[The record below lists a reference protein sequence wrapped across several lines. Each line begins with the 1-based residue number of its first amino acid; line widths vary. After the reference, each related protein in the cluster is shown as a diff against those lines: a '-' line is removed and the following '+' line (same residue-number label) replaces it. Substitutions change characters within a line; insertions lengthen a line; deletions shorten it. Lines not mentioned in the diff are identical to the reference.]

1 MAFDLPGHGFHH
13 HLVDNKEKRKDVCS
27 PPGKLVKAASL
38 RDTAA
43 GRSDGVAL
51 GPGSKVRA
59 LQRLDQSNV
68 TALKRVRIVAEK
80 GRE

>member
-13 HLVDNKEKRKDVCS
+13 HLVDNKEKGKEVCS
-27 PPGKLVKAASL
+27 PPGKLVKAISL
-38 RDTAA
+38 RGSAA
-43 GRSDGVAL
+43 GCSDGAAL

-59 LQRLDQSNV
+59 LQWWDWSKV
-68 TALKRVRIVAEK
+68 TVLKRVRIVAEQ